1 MKRKHAKKI
10 ALLSVLLLG
19 IALLLIA
26 SGISPKSE
34 ATPSNDIQLKA
45 GLLNAKARL
54 AKSGDETAV
63 GDLADE
69 VFKQFGPPGMAFGLS
84 LYKDRLVRAE
94 VNYRRQG
101 KGGIPEKNLVKAMN
115 GLTRGL
121 GAPDY
126 SRVSTTQL
134 RHLRVNMLGAYPG
147 LISQAPEGNPGKS
160 IVNSEMSPL
169 EAAGMAL
176 LMVNQKLSN
185 RDFQVTPEE
194 WAKQQHLRAVERWN
208 AHRSGKPVPGKST
221 ARSKIEFE
229 NVRGKELQQ
238 LFSNRVADVPPL
250 VDKALDDMGIPR

>member
-1 MKRKHAKKI
+1 MTKRQAKKT
-10 ALLSVLLLG
+10 ALLLVLLLG
-19 IALLLIA
+19 LALLLTT

-34 ATPSNDIQLKA
+34 ATPSNDTNLRV

-54 AKSGDETAV
+54 AKNGDEMAV

-69 VFKQFGPPGMAFGLS
+69 VFKHFGPPEMAFGLS

-101 KGGIPEKNLVKAMN
+101 TGGIPEKNLVKAMN
-115 GLTRGL
+115 GLTKRL

-126 SRVSTTQL
+126 SRVSGAQL
-134 RHLRVNMLGAYPG
+134 RYLRVNMLGAYPG
-147 LISQAPEGNPGKS
+147 FISQAPEGHPGKS
-160 IVNSEMSPL
+160 IVNPEMSPL

-194 WAKQQHLRAVERWN
+194 WATQRHLRAVERWK
-208 AHRSGKPVPGKST
+208 AHRSGKPVPENST
-221 ARSKIEFE
+221 AQSKVEFE
-229 NVRGKELQQ
+229 SVRGKELQQ
-238 LFSNRVADVPPL
+238 LFRNRVADVPPL
-250 VDKALDDMGIPR
+250 VDKAFDDMGIPR